1 MFAGAAVTY
10 FLIPE
15 TQDGSREDNIH
26 PRLEALDCGTG
37 WLSAPWIRRRLRD
50 LGLEEL
56 HVRAGKLAMK
66 RQEPAL
72 ATLLR
77 AKRSVRRWFEVHN

>member
-15 TQDGSREDNIH
+15 TQDGSREYNSH

-37 WLSAPWIRRRLRD
+37 WLSAQWVRRRLQD
-50 LGLEEL
+50 LSLEEL
-56 HVRAGKLAMK
+56 HVRAEKLAVK

-72 ATLLR
+72 ATLRR
-77 AKRSVRRWFEVHN
+77 AKRSARRWFEVHN